1 MAINFGNIQGNIQDK
16 AGNKPSGGN
25 TSSNQSGS
33 GSTSSNT
40 ASDDKK
46 GSKAKGILA
55 SIGFAGQDV
64 DENVDKSSDKYNIPG
79 EHKLSSQFR
88 YLADKY
94 YGGDQEAFAGTSQGQ
109 VLLNYLQGVPY
120 TRGGGLGNISEDL
133 KDKLKNLEVVNP
145 YDLSDQSMVLSE
157 DDNFFK
163 SGKGAGDF
171 LKVSQMQPTID
182 YLRDPRRGALTSDEY
197 KQLNEYLYGTRPDL
211 YGQARPVS
219 SGRIIPDLLKSGI
232 FNPAGMVGR
241 AGINAVLQLAGKDP
255 LQKSKPFQGILGK
268 EGTFQYALRNE
279 FDPETGE
286 SFLPGYNQ
294 YRNKASQADQ
304 IFKPISAELF
314 ENLEPLDQGGMND
327 VAQAVV
333 NQNQTPE
340 IDMAMIQEYLDNLPE
355 GGVVDAFDPDSFL
368 AGFGMA

>member
-1 MAINFGNIQGNIQDK
+1 MAIIIGGPDNPNAYTYNPED
-16 AGNKPSGGN
+16 PSD
-25 TSSNQSGS
+25 TSTPAPNQSGS

-55 SIGFAGQDV
+55 SIGFAGQNV

-109 VLLNYLQGVPY
+109 VLLNYLQGVPF
-120 TRGGGLGNISEDL
+120 TKGGGLGLMDKDL
-133 KDKLKNLEVVNP
+133 QEKVANLDTGFPFDPDSDEFMALDASADPFKTKNLPVN
-145 YDLSDQSMVLSE
+145 YIRE
-157 DDNFFK
+157 N
-163 SGKGAGDF
+163 
-171 LKVSQMQPTID
+171 
-182 YLRDPRRGALTSDEY
+182 LTSPEY
-197 KQLNEYLYGTRPDL
+197 MKFNQFLYSMRPDL
-211 YGQARPVS
+211 YSQARPVS
-219 SGRIIPDLLKSGI
+219 SGALIPNLIKSGI
-232 FNPAGMVGR
+232 FNPVGMVGR
-241 AGINAVLQLAGKDP
+241 AGINAALKLAGKDP
-255 LQKSKPFQGILGK
+255 LKKSKPFQGIIDGP

-279 FDPETGE
+279 FDPKTGE
-286 SFLPGYNQ
+286 LFLPGYNQ
-294 YRNKASQADQ
+294 YRTKASQADQ
-304 IFKPISAELF
+304 IFQPISAELF
-314 ENLEPLDQGGMND
+314 ENLETLDQGGMND